1 MNRYDERIK
10 RQSTQWGKLFAIYI
24 TGKITVAKWAKTLNR
39 HFQKKNMKMTN
50 KHMKKCSASLVTSVT
65 QTKTMMKYHY
75 KLTKMSKI

>member
-39 HFQKKNMKMTN
+39 HFAKEEIQMAS
-50 KHMKKCSASLVTSVT
+50 KHIKR
-65 QTKTMMKYHY
+65 
-75 KLTKMSKI
+75 